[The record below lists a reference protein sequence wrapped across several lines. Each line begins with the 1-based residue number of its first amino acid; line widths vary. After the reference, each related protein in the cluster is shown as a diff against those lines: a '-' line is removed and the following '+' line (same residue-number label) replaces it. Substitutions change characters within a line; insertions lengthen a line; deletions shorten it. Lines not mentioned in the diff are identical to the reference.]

1 MFFLPNEF
9 SFNMNIKENHYHTI
23 SVQFLY
29 NGFEITFNEN
39 IYGKK
44 NVKINF
50 KHFPIVGQITQLS
63 PLEKRFIS
71 PYQVWLS
78 LNLNMVL
85 SVVLNM
91 DNYKIFIINRKINN
105 CKTYNYC

>member
-1 MFFLPNEF
+1 MTKCLRSFNTVNFHFSILIEPEHVFLPNEF

-50 KHFPIVGQITQLS
+50 KHLPILGQIIQLSFLENDLS
-63 PLEKRFIS
+63 PLIK
-71 PYQVWLS
+71 YG
-78 LNLNMVL
+78 
-85 SVVLNM
+85 
-91 DNYKIFIINRKINN
+91 
-105 CKTYNYC
+105 